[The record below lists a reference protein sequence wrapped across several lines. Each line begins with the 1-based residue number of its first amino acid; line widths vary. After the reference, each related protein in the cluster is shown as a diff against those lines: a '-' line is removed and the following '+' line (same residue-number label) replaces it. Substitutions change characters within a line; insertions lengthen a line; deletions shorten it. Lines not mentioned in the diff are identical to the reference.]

1 MDSRDWAAMTGRWY
15 DNFDQ
20 KRMIVEVELYDGE
33 TDEEYMAEFPAV
45 FDVCSLCEGQGSHV
59 NPSIDAHG
67 ISAEE
72 FYEDPGF
79 AEDYF
84 SGVYDVTCYECK
96 GLRVAPQVDTTHLTD
111 QQKKDYDVLQE
122 KICDDAM
129 YAAECAAERRMGC

>member
-1 MDSRDWAAMTGRWY
+1 MVT
-15 DNFDQ
+15 
-20 KRMIVEVELYDGE
+20 RMKSK
-33 TDEEYMAEFPAV
+33 YMAEFPAT
-45 FDVCSLCEGQGSHV
+45 FEVCGLCDGQGSHV

-72 FYEDPGF
+72 FYDDPGF

-84 SGVYDVTCYECK
+84 NGVYNVACYECK
-96 GLRVAPQVDTTHLTD
+96 GLRVTPTIDTNNLTD

-122 KICDDAM
+122 KIRDDAM